1 MWGVLFAAKPLFGAR
16 MLRLAAPS
24 LLAAMLTWAA
34 FDEDLDSRY
43 RLFPTAEG
51 FLKLDTRSGAVSE
64 CKRAQD
70 GFQCR
75 LVPDEH
81 GALQA

>member
-1 MWGVLFAAKPLFGAR
+1 LRLLFAAKPLYDAG
-16 MLRLAAPS
+16 MLRLAATS
-24 LLAAMLTWAA
+24 LLAATLTCTALA
-34 FDEDLDSRY
+34 EDIDGRY
-43 RLFPTAEG
+43 RMFPTREG